1 MHTSKATRRIAA
13 PMLNKIETETNQTI
27 CHTQRC
33 LEKIPA
39 QSPHTKSNKVWEELT
54 TDHARSQIA
63 GPLRLYHIKEHA
75 EQIEKRFAIMKYTNC
90 YAVECS
96 MVIVFNENGEY
107 ISQYSL
113 ASELY
118 YEDYAT
124 KNVMQVEITMEG
136 MEEKESSTL
145 LVVQI
150 LPCPI

>member
-1 MHTSKATRRIAA
+1 M
-13 PMLNKIETETNQTI
+13 
-27 CHTQRC
+27 
-33 LEKIPA
+33 
-39 QSPHTKSNKVWEELT
+39 
-54 TDHARSQIA
+54 A
-63 GPLRLYHIKEHA
+63 GPLRLYNIKEHA

-124 KNVMQVEITMEG
+124 KNVMTGGDHYGRRKSLQLFWWFKYFHAQYEP
-136 MEEKESSTL
+136 
-145 LVVQI
+145 I
-150 LPCPI
+150 LY